1 MFKNVA
7 FTIVFS
13 FLGAVS
19 AFPEVAIGDSL
30 QMHCLKEVTVNGQ
43 TLIVL
48 RSTLPTQLF
57 SETEISRLNA
67 SSVSDIAK
75 HFAGVTV
82 KDYGGIGGMK
92 TVSLRGLGALHTGV
106 SYDGVIMSDVQ
117 SGQIDLG
124 RFSIEN
130 ISTVSLSNGQPNDIF
145 QPARMF
151 ASSGVLSFSTKMPVY
166 NENYTLTGLVKVKT
180 GSFGLLNPVVFLCK
194 NFSRKWA
201 VSLTGDGVSA
211 DGSYTFRSNINDQ
224 GSNLVEKT
232 RINADVQS
240 LRTEFNTIYHLNTV
254 EFISFKANQYYSER
268 GLPGPDILYS
278 TYSTDRLL
286 DKNYLA
292 QVQYEN
298 KQSAYFQYR
307 FIAKYNNSY
316 MQFTEADP
324 KYSQLTDQKLTENYR
339 QSEYYLSSTLQ
350 YLPTNNLS
358 VSVSIDWWRNDLF
371 SHSNMIF
378 RNDASPVRN
387 TGLLNIAAKYL
398 TERFTAGANILYTL
412 TRETTQTGEAAPDRD
427 KLSPTLSV
435 SYRLLESKE
444 LRVRAFY
451 KNIFRIPTFSD
462 LYYHD
467 FGFVNLRPEITNQYN
482 LGIVYNDTEIP
493 IITNLE
499 LSTDA
504 YYNRVTD
511 KISIKYGMPYSSIRN
526 IGRVDIKGLDANVK
540 FSVPVTKS
548 TCIHFNASYS
558 YQLARDMTPGSSNPG
573 EQIPYTP
580 INSGSGSLSWQ
591 YRKLE
596 GGYNLLY
603 SGERW
608 TGQNIQA
615 NVLTAYAEHSLFAR
629 MTIQKFRLMGE
640 IINLLDTQYQIIKD
654 YPMPGRNYRITL
666 SIDL

>member
-1 MFKNVA
+1 VFKNVA
-7 FTIVFS
+7 FTIAFS

-19 AFPEVAIGDSL
+19 AFPEVAKGDSL
-30 QMHCLKEVTVNGQ
+30 STHSLKEVTVNGHS
-43 TLIVL
+43 LFVL
-48 RSTLPTQLF
+48 RSSLPVQAF
-57 SETEISRLNA
+57 SETEISHLNA

-106 SYDGVIMSDVQ
+106 SYDGVVMSDVQ

-130 ISTVSLSNGQPNDIF
+130 ISAVSLSNGQPNDIF
-145 QPARMF
+145 QSARMF
-151 ASSGVLSFSTKMPVY
+151 ASSGILSFSTKMPEY
-166 NENYTLTGLVKVKT
+166 DENHTLTGIVKVKA
-180 GSFGLLNPVVFLCK
+180 GSFGLYNPVIFLCK
-194 NFSRKWA
+194 SLNRKWA

-211 DGSYTFRSNINDQ
+211 DGRYTFRSNINDL

-232 RINADVQS
+232 RINSDVHS
-240 LRTEFNTIYHLNTV
+240 LRTEFNTIYHLNKV

-286 DKNYLA
+286 DKNYLV
-292 QVQYEN
+292 QTQYEN
-298 KQSAYFQYR
+298 KQSSYFQYR
-307 FIAKYNNSY
+307 FLAKYSNSY
-316 MQFTEADP
+316 MQFTESDP

-350 YLPTNNLS
+350 YLPTGNLS
-358 VSVSIDWWRNDLF
+358 VSGSLDWWRNDLF

-378 RNDASPVRN
+378 RNDATPVRN
-387 TGLLNIAAKYL
+387 TGLLNIAAKYN

-412 TRETTQTGEAAPDRD
+412 TRETMQIGEAAPDRD
-427 KLSPTLSV
+427 KLTPTISLSFKLV
-435 SYRLLESKE
+435 ENKD

-451 KNIFRIPTFSD
+451 KNIFRLPTFSD

-482 LGIVYNDTEIP
+482 LGLVYRDLEIP
-493 IITNLE
+493 FFTNME
-499 LSTDA
+499 LSVDA
-504 YYNRVTD
+504 YYNRITD

-526 IGRVDIKGLDANVK
+526 IGRVDIKGLDANVRCAI
-540 FSVPVTKS
+540 P
-548 TCIHFNASYS
+548 IRNDMHINFNASYS
-558 YQLARDMTPGSSNPG
+558 YQLAQDMTQGSSNPG

-580 INSGSGSLSWQ
+580 VNSGSASVSCQ
-591 YRKLE
+591 YKKLE

-603 SGERW
+603 SGARW

-615 NVLTAYAEHSLFAR
+615 NLLAAYTEHSIFAVI
-629 MTIQKFRLMGE
+629 TIHKFRLMGE
-640 IINLLDTQYQIIKD
+640 IINLFDTQYQIIKD
-654 YPMPGRNYRITL
+654 YPMPGRNYRVTI
-666 SIDL
+666 SMDL